1 MPMPKSVVEIKTRS
15 GKSTV
20 TYTSSVDR
28 AKYTMLE
35 LERAALRDIG
45 RLLRR
50 EVKAIIPR
58 DEGDAKKS
66 IGTWNKR
73 PYRGK
78 AAHLSIGTY
87 SKEAS
92 IKKNKEYTGFYFHI
106 LEFGSKYVKALRP
119 LRNGVFNNISRIRDI
134 TAKYLKHI
142 EDEVRAKA
150 LIDERDEIE

>member
-1 MPMPKSVVEIKTRS
+1 MPMPKSVVKVRTKA

-20 TYTSSVDR
+20 EYTSSVDR

-45 RLLRR
+45 KLLRR
-50 EVKAIIPR
+50 EVKSRIPKGQ
-58 DEGDAKKS
+58 GDAKKS
-66 IGTWNKR
+66 IGSWNKR
-73 PYRGK
+73 PHRGK

-87 SKEAS
+87 SKSAS

-106 LEFGSKYVKALRP
+106 LEFGSKYVRALRP
-119 LRNGVFNNISRIRDI
+119 LRSGVFDNISRIRDI